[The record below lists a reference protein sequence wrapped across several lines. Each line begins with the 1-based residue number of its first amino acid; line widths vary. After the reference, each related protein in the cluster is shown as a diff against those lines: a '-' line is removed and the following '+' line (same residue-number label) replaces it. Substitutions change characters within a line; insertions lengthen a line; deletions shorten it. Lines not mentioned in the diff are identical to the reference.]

1 LATTADWYGT
11 LYSEDRKKSSGFS
24 KKHNSSKAKA
34 CTLFF
39 FFFLSYCNFS
49 PTLLFCDNSK
59 TMSSIA
65 WQTDHIFQIPKL
77 DFNHKAKEED
87 TKISTSKN
95 TCGNKKSQA

>member
-1 LATTADWYGT
+1 
-11 LYSEDRKKSSGFS
+11 
-24 KKHNSSKAKA
+24 
-34 CTLFF
+34 
-39 FFFLSYCNFS
+39 
-49 PTLLFCDNSK
+49 
-59 TMSSIA
+59 MSSIA